1 MAWPTR
7 LASNLTTV
15 TRDVVSDDGPDY
27 RSDRGMT
34 RVASADFVSHYPA
47 NHTAENDGGGG

>member
-1 MAWPTR
+1 MA
-7 LASNLTTV
+7 SELTTV

-27 RSDRGMT
+27 RSDRRMT
-34 RVASADFVSHYPA
+34 RVAMADFVAHHSA